1 MSSSPAAPPSPST
14 SNPAGP
20 STPGDLVPIRD
31 AARMVGRGLSTVR
44 AWCASGELTPYH
56 GPGTHPSNRPVLV
69 SRAELA
75 ILAAT
80 TKSPTPGRAPPP
92 AVAVD
97 PPELVTARAELA
109 ATRAELALVRV
120 ELAGRGDLV
129 DALRLALRA
138 TEDRA
143 RDLAAALEAE
153 RARTAGLTAEVD
165 ALRGGAGLPWWRRLL
180 GVSSTPRLP
189 GDGEA

>member
-1 MSSSPAAPPSPST
+1 
-14 SNPAGP
+14 
-20 STPGDLVPIRD
+20 
-31 AARMVGRGLSTVR
+31 MVGRGLSTLR
-44 AWCASGELTPYH
+44 AWCASGELTAYH
-56 GPGTHPSNRPVLV
+56 GPGTHPGNRPVLV

-80 TKSPTPGRAPPP
+80 TKSPNPGRAPPP
-92 AVAVD
+92 VAAPVAA
-97 PPELVTARAELA
+97 ELLTARAERDA
-109 ATRAELALVRV
+109 ARADLALARV

-143 RDLAAALEAE
+143 RDLSTALEAE
-153 RARTAGLTAEVD
+153 RARVAGLAAELEAV
-165 ALRGGAGLPWWRRLL
+165 RGAAGLPWWRRLL
-180 GVSSTPRLP
+180 GVSSTPRLS